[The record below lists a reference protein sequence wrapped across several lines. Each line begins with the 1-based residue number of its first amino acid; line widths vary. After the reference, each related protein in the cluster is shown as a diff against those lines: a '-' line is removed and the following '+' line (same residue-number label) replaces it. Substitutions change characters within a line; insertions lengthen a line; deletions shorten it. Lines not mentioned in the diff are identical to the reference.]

1 MSRRRLILAVALLVA
16 ACRSAKP
23 PSEPGAALENTRA
36 LAGLATVPV
45 IVTPAQSIRAGDPM
59 GWATRT
65 RSRDFLRGLD
75 GEIAFVLRERGIDSV
90 WKLPERLAADL
101 RRNPSLGVNLGALAS
116 TPLADPTIK
125 IGQRVGDPLLSQLR
139 TLVALHDGRHAL
151 LPVEVRFIPE
161 GTSPT
166 AGQPTTGRAVLRLV
180 LVDARLG
187 EVRWVGDVRSD
198 VTTNPSKAVEAT
210 LAQRVADL
218 IAAP

>member
-1 MSRRRLILAVALLVA
+1 MSRHRFIVAVALLAA

-45 IVTPAQSIRAGDPM
+45 IVTPAQSIRGGDPL
-59 GWATRT
+59 GWAART
-65 RSRDFLRGLD
+65 PSREFLRGLD

-90 WKLPERLAADL
+90 WRLPERLAADL

-116 TPLADPTIK
+116 APLADPAIK
-125 IGQRVGDPLLSQLR
+125 IGQRVADPLLSQLR

-151 LPVEVRFIPE
+151 IPVEVRFIPE
-161 GTSPT
+161 GAPPAT
-166 AGQPTTGRAVLRLV
+166 GRPTTGRAVLRLV
-180 LVDARLG
+180 LVDVRAG
-187 EVRWVGDVRSD
+187 EIRWVGDVRSD
-198 VTTNPSKAVEAT
+198 LTTNPSKAVEAT

-218 IAAP
+218 IVAP